1 MLQCDRQ
8 HQSMLLVTMYRKQ
21 GQTSI
26 PPENFEL
33 PFEGKLR
40 EDNRW
45 VIMSSLIPWVEFEEE
60 YSSSF
65 SAQIGAPAKSFRM
78 ALGALIIKEKLG
90 ISDRETVEQI
100 KENPYLQYF
109 IGMTCYSNE
118 PPFDASM
125 LVYFRERISAELIN
139 KVNQEMVKKML
150 SLASSQSTEKKTEE
164 PEKEDNTTKNRGK
177 LIIDATCAP
186 GDISYPT
193 DFELLNQAR
202 KQTEKIID
210 LLYEQIKCQ
219 LEKKP
224 RTYRDI
230 ARKNYLE
237 VAKKRRVS
245 QKDRRKAIKKQL
257 QYIKRNLSH
266 IEQLIIS
273 GANLEKLSN
282 RQYKML
288 LIVAEVYRQ
297 QLWLYE
303 NKKQSI
309 DARIV
314 SLAQPHIRP
323 IVRGKAGSS
332 VEFGAKLSASCF
344 EGYVFLDH
352 ISWENFNESGDFK
365 AQVEAFKNYTGYYPE
380 SVHVDKIYRTR
391 ENRAWCK
398 ERGII
403 MSGPPLGRPPANV
416 SKEKKKQDLEAEKIR
431 NCIEGKFGQA
441 KRRFSLGRVMAKLV
455 NTSETAIAITFL
467 VMNLSTQLS
476 RLFYAFLCLFLKTK
490 PFLHSPIIENYRS
503 LVGK

>member
-1 MLQCDRQ
+1 
-8 HQSMLLVTMYRKQ
+8 
-21 GQTSI
+21 
-26 PPENFEL
+26 
-33 PFEGKLR
+33 
-40 EDNRW
+40 
-45 VIMSSLIPWVEFEEE
+45 MSSLIPWVEFEEE